1 MAAITAVMDL
11 FTAGDHIII
20 TDDVYGGTYRF
31 MTQVLEKRKI
41 SVTFVDTSIVE
52 QVNQAIRVE
61 TKAVFIE
68 TPTNPLLKV
77 TDLKKVAALSREHDL
92 LLIVDNTFS
101 TPYWQTPI
109 VLEIGRASCRERE

>member
-1 MAAITAVMDL
+1 M
-11 FTAGDHIII
+11 
-20 TDDVYGGTYRF
+20 YGATYPVK
-31 MTQVLEKRKI
+31 TKVLEKRKI
-41 SVTFVDTSIVE
+41 SVTFVDTRIVE
-52 QVNQAIRVE
+52 QVKQAIRVE
-61 TKAVFIE
+61 TKTVFTE

-77 TDLKKVAALSREHDL
+77 TDLKKVAALSREHDI